1 MKAAIGLRNPGLEYI
16 GTRHNVGFEVV
27 EVLCDRYRAKLKPGP
42 TRVRADVADVRVGAE
57 RLVLATPQS
66 FMNESGR
73 HVAAVLDYFKIAPED
88 AVVIHDD
95 IDLPFGRLKLVF
107 DGGHGGHNG
116 LRSVEAA
123 LGTQEYAR
131 MKIGVGRP
139 PGRMDPAAYVL
150 KRFSKT
156 ERAEVD
162 FLIEDAADAVVE
174 FLSDP
179 VRAQQT
185 ANSRRVGNES

>member
-27 EVLCDRYRAKLKPGP
+27 EVLCDRYKATLKPGP
-42 TRVRADVADVRVGAE
+42 TRIRADVADVRVRAE

-88 AVVIHDD
+88 TVVIHDD

-123 LGTQEYAR
+123 LGTQEYGR
-131 MKIGVGRP
+131 LKVGVGRP
-139 PGRMDPAAYVL
+139 PGRMDPATYVL
-150 KRFSKT
+150 KRFSKI
-156 ERAEVD
+156 ERTEVD
-162 FLIEDAADAVVE
+162 FLIEDAADAVEE
-174 FLSDP
+174 FLIDP
-179 VRAQQT
+179 VQAQQT
-185 ANSRRVGNES
+185 ANSRRAGSGS

>member
-16 GTRHNVGFEVV
+16 GTRHNVGFEVI
-27 EVLCDRYRAKLKPGP
+27 EVLCHRYTATLKPGP
-42 TRVRADVADVRVGAE
+42 TRVRADVADVRIGAE

-73 HVAAVLDYFKIAPED
+73 HVAAVLDYFKISPEES
-88 AVVIHDD
+88 VVIHDD

-123 LGTQEYAR
+123 LGTQQYAR
-131 MKIGVGRP
+131 LKIGVGRP

-162 FLIEDAADAVVE
+162 FLIEDAADAVEE
-174 FLSDP
+174 FLVNP

-185 ANSRRVGNES
+185 ANSRRAGGES